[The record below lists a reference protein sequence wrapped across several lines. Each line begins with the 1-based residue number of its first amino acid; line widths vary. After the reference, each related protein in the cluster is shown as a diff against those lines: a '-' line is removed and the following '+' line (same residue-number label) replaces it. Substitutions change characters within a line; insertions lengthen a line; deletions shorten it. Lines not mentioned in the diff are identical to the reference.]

1 MEDCP
6 VCRGAK
12 VIRLPLHQKLT
23 MTPPK
28 AELSLQAE
36 ESSRTYPCP
45 ECGHKG
51 RHPGIITVS
60 SQQFV
65 DERSIEA
72 SKGEVISYVK
82 KNMAADIGLHL
93 LHEGMISFYES
104 DDALGRKIRG
114 VIGVSTAKAAEL
126 LDKAAE
132 LLDKETTRKASEL
145 LDGIDEEVARQISN
159 WGSFYNGSSGM
170 IDKSVAIS
178 FMRQVFRG
186 RMERVR
192 GSG

>member
-23 MTPPK
+23 MIPPK
-28 AELSLQAE
+28 AEMPLKAE
-36 ESSRTYPCP
+36 ETSRTYPCP

-60 SQQFV
+60 AQQFV
-65 DERSIEA
+65 DERSVEA
-72 SKGEVISYVK
+72 SSGEVINYVK

-126 LDKAAE
+126 LDK
-132 LLDKETTRKASEL
+132 ETTRKASEL
-145 LDGIDEEVARQISN
+145 LDGIDEEVAHQISN
-159 WGSFYNGSSGM
+159 WGSFYSGRGGT
-170 IDKSVAIS
+170 IDKSMAVD
-178 FMRQVFRG
+178 FMRQVFRS
-186 RMERVR
+186 RMEKVR